1 MDNIKINNLKDS
13 TIELYN
19 DINECIDDLISARK
33 NHIDES
39 DALFRMESLM
49 VATLQQLTCIIDYFD
64 DAFIDGESS

>member
-1 MDNIKINNLKDS
+1 MDSIKINNLKDS

-19 DINECIDDLISARK
+19 EIEGCIDDLISARK

-49 VATLQQLTCIIDYFD
+49 VATLQHLTCINDYFND
-64 DAFIDGESS
+64 EESCD